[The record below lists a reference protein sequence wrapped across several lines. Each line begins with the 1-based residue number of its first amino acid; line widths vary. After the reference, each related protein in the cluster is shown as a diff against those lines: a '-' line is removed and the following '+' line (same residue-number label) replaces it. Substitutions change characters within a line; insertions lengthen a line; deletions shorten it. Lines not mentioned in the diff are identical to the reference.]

1 MVKVKFTSDFSV
13 KRIGDVIECDSQLA
27 SQLVNNDKVAEY
39 TNNDVTKIEEEREY
53 LEPNLKEEDSD
64 ISTEKVVSTVEN
76 TSKKTK

>member
-1 MVKVKFTSDFSV
+1 MVKVKFTSGFSV

-76 TSKKTK
+76 TSKKN

>member
-76 TSKKTK
+76 TSKKN

>member
-64 ISTEKVVSTVEN
+64 ISTEKVVSIVEN